1 MSDLGI
7 TSEVTQHHENHVE
20 TESRPKGVYRTS
32 WGNTW
37 WSMVTHQNKRIYLGT
52 FSSPEAASAAYEQ
65 AKKSLG

>member
-1 MSDLGI
+1 M
-7 TSEVTQHHENHVE
+7 E